1 MSNAT
6 NGADEPM
13 FFAIANTRLRSE
25 IISKFTYRPVHRTTT
40 FSQYCAEFLTT
51 ILTVFPTTVYVDFG
65 LRLLSSVDVN

>member
-1 MSNAT
+1 MVLMN
-6 NGADEPM
+6 PC

-25 IISKFTYRPVHRTTT
+25 IISKFTYRPDHRTTT

-65 LRLLSSVDVN
+65 LLSSVNLN